1 MSIRIAVIGRNGQVA
16 RALAEAGPA
25 FGVEVVSLGR
35 PELDLAVPET
45 VEPILRVALA
55 NIVVNA
61 AAYTAVDQAE
71 REPARLP
78 QPPAHSVYQSF
89 TFPPTMSSMA
99 IKQRLM
105 SRMTKRRRPASMAL
119 RSSPVNGPS
128 LPLIPTM

>member
-45 VEPILRVALA
+45 VEPILRAALA
-55 NIVVNA
+55 NIVVNT

-71 REPARLP
+71 REPEQANAINALGAGTICIGP
-78 QPPAHSVYQSF
+78 QLGVF
-89 TFPPTMSSMA
+89 A
-99 IKQRLM
+99 IGIGCGAI
-105 SRMTKRRRPASMAL
+105 RRC
-119 RSSPVNGPS
+119 G
-128 LPLIPTM
+128 